1 MSKKSNQKNEVLE
14 QNLQSQDET
23 SKPKNETEFL
33 NEEETLNEEQSQENE
48 VLNNKEQ
55 DEKEENADKEQ
66 KVLKDIQCIDIASFE
81 YIGKEPFNHRG
92 FSGKIYTFKQGDII
106 LIPNDERAN
115 YLNYKKT
122 LFKSVNLNDLE

>member
-1 MSKKSNQKNEVLE
+1 MSKKSN
-14 QNLQSQDET
+14 
-23 SKPKNETEFL
+23 
-33 NEEETLNEEQSQENE
+33 QENE

-55 DEKEENADKEQ
+55 DEKEENADKKQ

-81 YIGKEPFNHRG
+81 YIGKEPFNYRG

-115 YLNYKKT
+115 YLSYKKT